1 MPDETHIDLRQR
13 VAALEQM
20 LVARTAERDQAR
32 EYQTAT
38 RFTHPPPGWGRIC
51 ALPPPPGW
59 GRARVGVI
67 ALIEVGVTDR
77 LAVEVMPRTDP
88 W

>member
-1 MPDETHIDLRQR
+1 MTARLDTAVADLQQTIAELQRQLDECLTKLAARDSDLQES
-13 VAALEQM
+13 L
-20 LVARTAERDQAR
+20 

-38 RFTHPPPGWGRIC
+38 RFKHPPPR
-51 ALPPPPGW
+51 W

-67 ALIEVGVTDR
+67 ALIGVGVTDR
-77 LAVEVMPRTDP
+77 LALGVMPRTDP